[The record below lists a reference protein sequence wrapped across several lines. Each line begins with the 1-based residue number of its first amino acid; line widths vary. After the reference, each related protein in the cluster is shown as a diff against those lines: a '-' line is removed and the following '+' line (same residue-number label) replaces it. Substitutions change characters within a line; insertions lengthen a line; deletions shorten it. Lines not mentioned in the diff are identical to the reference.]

1 MCPNPIFKRAN
12 YMILEKLEGSF
23 IDDYNKLEAYGQEL
37 RQSNPESDVV
47 INISKDALEEGKRK
61 SLRMYLCFNAL
72 KKGWK
77 SGLRPLIGLDGTF
90 LKGRVKGILLVALGQ
105 DSMNHFFPLAWAIV
119 DKETSRTWSWFCELL
134 KRSLDLK
141 EGIGITFISDM
152 QKGLVDAIDK
162 ILPEANHRF
171 CVRHIESNW

>member
-1 MCPNPIFKRAN
+1 MTTT
-12 YMILEKLEGSF
+12 S
-23 IDDYNKLEAYGQEL
+23 L
-37 RQSNPESDVV
+37 RPMGKSLDSLISEV

-61 SLRMYLCFNAL
+61 FLWIYLCFNAL

-119 DKETSRTWSWFCELL
+119 DKETSRTWTWFWFCELL

-141 EGIGITFISDM
+141 EGAMITFISDM
-152 QKGLVDAIDK
+152 QKG
-162 ILPEANHRF
+162 ILRVIGAKMEKWLNEVV
-171 CVRHIESNW
+171 CMEYI